1 MAEKNENNKD
11 NKTEQVTPKK
21 KKKKK
26 IKTFFLKEI
35 SFIGLIFFVPL
46 FYRIIWSES
55 WKFLERKRKTRKK
68 QNYDISSLLL
78 IAFTATNHFSLLF
91 STFADADSHWNI
103 EIRQPSPYLCSFFK
117 QRCIFKTQMNVVF
130 C

>member
-46 FYRIIWSES
+46 FYRII
-55 WKFLERKRKTRKK
+55 
-68 QNYDISSLLL
+68 
-78 IAFTATNHFSLLF
+78 
-91 STFADADSHWNI
+91 
-103 EIRQPSPYLCSFFK
+103 
-117 QRCIFKTQMNVVF
+117 
-130 C
+130 